1 MGIDIKLNKKIK
13 PINYNIKIEPKSGFR
28 FEGSE
33 IINCY
38 AEGSVKE
45 VVLNAKELEI
55 KNAYI
60 ENDEYVRIGVSIS
73 NDKNNEIVAFRFGKP
88 VSGNFNIHVNF
99 EGINNERMYGFYRSG
114 YIEKGIKKYLLTTQL
129 EAANARAVFPCFDE
143 PSFKSTF
150 ELSLII
156 DKNLVAVSNTPIKTE
171 RVIGLKR
178 MVSFEKT
185 PVMSTYLLYIGIGDF
200 KSISGRIDGIKI
212 RVLTTPEKIGLA
224 KLPLEYAKK
233 ILKAY
238 ENYFGMKYQL
248 PKLDLLAIPDFAA
261 GAMENWGAITFREE
275 ELLGD
280 KNSAITTK
288 SGIANVIAHEFA
300 HQWFGDIVTMEWW
313 DDLWLNESF
322 ATFMSYKIEDE
333 CYPEFKKG
341 IDFITEMEGSAL
353 YADESKNT
361 RPIYAH
367 IKSVGEIDNMFDPDI
382 TYAKGASVLYMIE
395 DFLGKET
402 FRKGIHAY
410 LKKYS
415 FKNASKEDLW
425 DSLEDAAKLGN
436 GKKLRDIANMWVTKA
451 GYPVV
456 EVKSDKKGIELS
468 QKRFSLSKKTK
479 SDMIWRIP
487 IHYIMDNGKDMVM
500 LLDKKSYRIR
510 QLADWILLNYK
521 HTGFFR
527 VAYNKRMLESI
538 GSGIK
543 KDKINGID
551 SWGLLNDRFALL
563 RTNRIKLD
571 DYALFIEKYLFDSD
585 YPLNVYLLHNMA
597 GLYLL
602 CYGKDFAKRFNEV
615 NKRYALYIFNKT
627 GWESKKGED
636 FTIKELRSAAITSL
650 GILGYEPV
658 VKKSMELFEKIMD
671 GKSIDRNLFEAV
683 YYTVAWN
690 GDEKIFEK
698 MLHHYDK
705 IKLPEERLYLLRSFG
720 KFKDKKLIKRVL
732 ELSLSERIRPQDA
745 PRIAGSVSSNPF
757 GKDILWKWQ
766 KSNWKNLMK
775 MYPFGTLML
784 YDYAMILNMQTD
796 KKIADEIRDFFKIDG
811 NVRDDIKDTIKKSME
826 RIDSNITFL
835 KSNK

>member
-1 MGIDIKLNKKIK
+1 MGIGIRLDKKIK
-13 PINYNIKIEPKSGFR
+13 PINYNIRIEPKSDFK

-38 AEGSVKE
+38 AEGRVKE

-55 KNAYI
+55 KNVYI
-60 ENDEYVRIGVSIS
+60 ENDKYVKIDASIS
-73 NDKNNEIVAFRFGKP
+73 SDKNNEMVIFRFKKP
-88 VSGNFNIHVNF
+88 ISGNFNVHIDF

-114 YIEKGIKKYLLTTQL
+114 YIENGAKKYLLTTQL

-143 PSFKSTF
+143 PLFKSTF
-150 ELSLII
+150 ELTLVI
-156 DKNLVAVSNTPIKTE
+156 DRNLMAVSNMPIKTE
-171 RVIGLKR
+171 RIVGLKK

-185 PVMSTYLLYIGIGDF
+185 PIMSTYLLYIGIGDF
-200 KSISGRIDGIKI
+200 KSISGKIGGIKI
-212 RVLTTPEKIGLA
+212 RVLTTPGKIGLV

-280 KNSAITTK
+280 KDSAITTK

-300 HQWFGDIVTMEWW
+300 HQWFGDLVTMDWW

-333 CYPEFKKG
+333 CYPEFKKS
-341 IDFITEMEGSAL
+341 IDFIAEMAGSAL

-395 DFLGKET
+395 DFLGKEV

-415 FKNASKEDLW
+415 FKNASKDNLW
-425 DSLEDAAKLGN
+425 DSLEGAAKLDN

-451 GYPVV
+451 GYPIV
-456 EVKSDKKGIELS
+456 EVKNGKKNMELS
-468 QKRFSLSKKTK
+468 QKRFFLSKKIR
-479 SDMIWRIP
+479 SDMIWPIP
-487 IHYIMDNGKDMVM
+487 IHYIMDNGKNIVM
-500 LLDKKSYRIR
+500 LLDKKSYQIK
-510 QLADWILLNYK
+510 QLTDWILLNYK

-527 VAYNKRMLESI
+527 VAYNKKMLESI
-538 GSGIK
+538 GSEIK
-543 KDKINGID
+543 KGKINGVD

-585 YPLNVYLLHNMA
+585 YPLNDYLLHNMA

-602 CYGKDFAKRFNEV
+602 CYGRDFAKRFNEV
-615 NKRYALYIFNKT
+615 NKKYALYIFNKT
-627 GWESKKGED
+627 GWESKKGEEPK
-636 FTIKELRSAAITSL
+636 IKELRSAAITNL

-658 VKKSMELFEKIMD
+658 VKKSMELFESIIN
-671 GKSIDRNLFEAV
+671 GKNIDRNLFGAV
-683 YYTVAWN
+683 YTTVAWN
-690 GDEKIFEK
+690 GDERIFEK
-698 MLHHYDK
+698 MLRHYDK

-720 KFKDKKLIKRVL
+720 KFKDKKLIKKAL
-732 ELSLSERIRPQDA
+732 ELSLSEKIRPQDA
-745 PRIAGSVSSNPF
+745 PRIAGSASSNPF
-757 GKDILWKWQ
+757 GKDVLWKWQ
-766 KSNWKNLMK
+766 KRNWRNLMK
-775 MYPFGTLML
+775 RYPFGTLML
-784 YDYAMILNMQTD
+784 YDYAMMLSMQTD
-796 KKIADEIRDFFKIDG
+796 KKIADEIRNFFKIDG
-811 NVRDDIKDTIKKSME
+811 NMRDDIKDTIKKSIE
-826 RIDSNITFL
+826 RIDSNITFVESD
-835 KSNK
+835 K